1 VLQAVL
7 AHFPETSSQATHDL
21 LVPFSLT
28 ARSFSVL
35 EVSTYDLIHGL
46 RYRSL
51 AEQGKILGRRRPL
64 FEPSTKRRGFVL

>member
-1 VLQAVL
+1 MTL
-7 AHFPETSSQATHDL
+7 S
-21 LVPFSLT
+21 
-28 ARSFSVL
+28 
-35 EVSTYDLIHGL
+35 GL